1 MDIYLAYY
9 GGKQSM
15 TRAQM
20 KQASKDQLRGNW
32 GWAICLTIFAWLF
45 NAIIMD
51 INRWIWTGKDFTYS
65 ILRYNNETL
74 IQGYK
79 PGYDLSKFIV
89 GLITGLVLWGVAYTI
104 LDFVETGN
112 METWYTGI
120 FSAYSNGRFK
130 NSLCTLFMVNIF
142 TALWTILFII
152 PGIIKGYSYAMTPYI
167 LKDKFAAGQT
177 DIGATEAITESR
189 HLMDGHKMDLF
200 VLDLSFIGWG
210 LLGIITFGIGFIWI
224 VPYYRQTKANFY
236 HSLVANN

>member
-1 MDIYLAYY
+1 
-9 GGKQSM
+9 
-15 TRAQM
+15 
-20 KQASKDQLRGNW
+20 
-32 GWAICLTIFAWLF
+32 
-45 NAIIMD
+45 MD
-51 INRWIWTGKDFTYS
+51 INRWNWTGKDFTYS

-210 LLGIITFGIGFIWI
+210 LLGIITCGIGFIWI
-224 VPYYRQTKANFY
+224 TPYYRQTKTNFY

>member
-1 MDIYLAYY
+1 
-9 GGKQSM
+9 
-15 TRAQM
+15 
-20 KQASKDQLRGNW
+20 
-32 GWAICLTIFAWLF
+32 
-45 NAIIMD
+45 MD
-51 INRWIWTGKDFTYS
+51 INRQIWTGKDFTYS

-210 LLGIITFGIGFIWI
+210 LLGIITCGIGFIWI

-236 HSLVANN
+236 RSLVANN

>member
-1 MDIYLAYY
+1 
-9 GGKQSM
+9 
-15 TRAQM
+15 
-20 KQASKDQLRGNW
+20 
-32 GWAICLTIFAWLF
+32 
-45 NAIIMD
+45 MD
-51 INRWIWTGKDFTYS
+51 INRYIWTGKDFTYS

-130 NSLCTLFMVNIF
+130 NSLCTLFMFNIF

-210 LLGIITFGIGFIWI
+210 LLGIITCGIGFIWI
-224 VPYYRQTKANFY
+224 TPYYRQTKTNFY

>member
-1 MDIYLAYY
+1 
-9 GGKQSM
+9 M

-51 INRWIWTGKDFTYS
+51 RWIWTGKDFTYS

-210 LLGIITFGIGFIWI
+210 LLGIITCGIGFIWI
-224 VPYYRQTKANFY
+224 TPYYRQTKTNFY

>member
-1 MDIYLAYY
+1 
-9 GGKQSM
+9 M

-45 NAIIMD
+45 NAVIMD
-51 INRWIWTGKDFTYS
+51 INRWIWTGKDFSYTV
-65 ILRYNNETL
+65 LHYNRETL
-74 IQGYK
+74 IEGYK
-79 PGYDLSKFIV
+79 PGYNISEIIV
-89 GLITGLVLWGVAYTI
+89 GLITGLILWGVAYTI

-236 HSLVANN
+236 RSLVANN

>member
-1 MDIYLAYY
+1 
-9 GGKQSM
+9 
-15 TRAQM
+15 
-20 KQASKDQLRGNW
+20 
-32 GWAICLTIFAWLF
+32 
-45 NAIIMD
+45 MD
-51 INRWIWTGKDFTYS
+51 INRQIWTGKDFTYS

-210 LLGIITFGIGFIWI
+210 LLGIITCGIGFIWI
-224 VPYYRQTKANFY
+224 TPYYRQTKTNFY

>member
-1 MDIYLAYY
+1 
-9 GGKQSM
+9 M

-120 FSAYSNGRFK
+120 FSAYSNARTVYVLSLWLIFLLHYGRFY
-130 NSLCTLFMVNIF
+130 SLFL
-142 TALWTILFII
+142 ALLRDILM
-152 PGIIKGYSYAMTPYI
+152 P
-167 LKDKFAAGQT
+167 
-177 DIGATEAITESR
+177 
-189 HLMDGHKMDLF
+189 
-200 VLDLSFIGWG
+200 
-210 LLGIITFGIGFIWI
+210 
-224 VPYYRQTKANFY
+224 
-236 HSLVANN
+236 

>member
-1 MDIYLAYY
+1 
-9 GGKQSM
+9 M

-167 LKDKFAAGQT
+167 L
-177 DIGATEAITESR
+177 
-189 HLMDGHKMDLF
+189 
-200 VLDLSFIGWG
+200 
-210 LLGIITFGIGFIWI
+210 
-224 VPYYRQTKANFY
+224 
-236 HSLVANN
+236 